1 MLYWRNQIQPWEY
14 WEQVY
19 STKTD
24 LQSIKEENEILKSEM
39 KKRETEGSK
48 ANYSALALVEAAR
61 TAEKEALVK
70 LVHLTEEADNSIRKA
85 TCVTE
90 QLDAS

>member
-1 MLYWRNQIQPWEY
+1 
-14 WEQVY
+14 
-19 STKTD
+19 
-24 LQSIKEENEILKSEM
+24 M

-70 LVHLTEEADNSIRKA
+70 LVHLTEEADNSIRKGNMCDRA
-85 TCVTE
+85 VGCIIKC
-90 QLDAS
+90 QL